1 MAHIIGII
9 VGERLRNLEMALCY
23 MERILQP
30 IRGSRFAAQSAGNAR
45 MHILCGAGGAKKQ
58 LKAARKSL
66 EVKQKEV
73 QEITESL
80 RTGASFT
87 SPHRLAA
94 VIESLQVRHCGSAS
108 SCDFQARNCRL
119 LYFLVA
125 AGR

>member
-1 MAHIIGII
+1 
-9 VGERLRNLEMALCY
+9 
-23 MERILQP
+23 
-30 IRGSRFAAQSAGNAR
+30 

-73 QEITESL
+73 QQITESL
-80 RTGASFT
+80 RKGESFT

-94 VIESLQVRHCGSAS
+94 VIESLQVWHCASES
-108 SCDFQARNCRL
+108 SCDFQSSKMQTAS
-119 LYFLVA
+119 FLVA